1 MQAKTNQQLG
11 GPQLIKDRDKIL
23 NTQVL
28 PKWHFSLIDTHLI
41 SKSPYDVEHC
51 TSQIFNHKKMVTE
64 MYNVAGVVRETG
76 WALSGISTGK
86 LAEKLSKLVG

>member
-1 MQAKTNQQLG
+1 
-11 GPQLIKDRDKIL
+11 
-23 NTQVL
+23 
-28 PKWHFSLIDTHLI
+28 
-41 SKSPYDVEHC
+41 
-51 TSQIFNHKKMVTE
+51 MVTE